1 MLVYFKPTLLENS
14 IVLKLNDGNNFAFAY
29 KLYSCRAFNS
39 LCKLPNMAIQLCE
52 LSRNYQMDSFL
63 NIFVSHLIKVVLRSM
78 VVEAEDDES
87 EVQSSLLLD
96 ILRDVDVDQTLKM
109 HFTR

>member
-1 MLVYFKPTLLENS
+1 MMEIILLLL
-14 IVLKLNDGNNFAFAY
+14 I
-29 KLYSCRAFNS
+29 YSCRAFNS

-109 HFTR
+109 YFTR